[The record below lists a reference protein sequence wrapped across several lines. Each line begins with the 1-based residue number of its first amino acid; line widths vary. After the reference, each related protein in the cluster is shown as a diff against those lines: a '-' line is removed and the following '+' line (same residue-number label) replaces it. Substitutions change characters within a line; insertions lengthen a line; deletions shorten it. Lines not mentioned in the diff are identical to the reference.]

1 LAKRLFATPS
11 GVLTAIGIIG
21 VISKLPERFI
31 LKLIIEHSK
40 CLVLGERTKIEKAV
54 DREKVLFMVR
64 TKFRKTTKR
73 RFLGYAWLVLDPLIL
88 SLIYLFVFTVVRA
101 NINATSILIGITMYR
116 VFQTSLMAGISAIPD
131 PNGGLKCER
140 ISTKILLSATV
151 LHRTIDIFFQTSL
164 ITGILVYAFDTSVSG
179 GFIFLI
185 LCQIMGFLF
194 FGFGSILS
202 PLVKRIP
209 DIGTLIGYVLRLG
222 FFASPAMYPM
232 SRMTGLHY
240 NFNEYN
246 PFAYFAESARLLLG
260 VDSVFES
267 LNPLHFLLIV
277 TVLVLLTI
285 IGFKR
290 IDFLR
295 WRMTTWS

>member
-1 LAKRLFATPS
+1 M
-11 GVLTAIGIIG
+11 
-21 VISKLPERFI
+21 
-31 LKLIIEHSK
+31 KLIIEHNK
-40 CLVLGERTKIEKAV
+40 CQVLGERTIVERAV

-116 VFQTSLMAGISAIPD
+116 VFQTSLMSGISAIPD

-140 ISTKILLSATV
+140 ISTKVLLSATV

-164 ITGILVYAFDTSVSG
+164 ITGILVFSFGTSIIG
-179 GFIFLI
+179 AFIFLL
-185 LCQIMGFLF
+185 LCQVMGFLF

-209 DIGTLIGYVLRLG
+209 DVGTLIGYILRLG

-232 SRMTGLHY
+232 SRMSGLHY
-240 NFNEYN
+240 KVNEYN
-246 PFAYFAESARLLLG
+246 PFAYFVESARLLLE
-260 VDSVFES
+260 VESVFES
-267 LNPLHFLLIV
+267 LNPLHFILIIMILLI
-277 TVLVLLTI
+277 LTI